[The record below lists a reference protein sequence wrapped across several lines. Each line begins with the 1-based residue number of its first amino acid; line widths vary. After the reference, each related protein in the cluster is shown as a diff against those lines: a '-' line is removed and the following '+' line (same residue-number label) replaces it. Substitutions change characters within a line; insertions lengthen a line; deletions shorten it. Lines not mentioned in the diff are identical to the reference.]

1 MVIAWI
7 GYCLLISGLLA
18 LAAFASERAL
28 GHFRKPVRWAWFAAI
43 VGSVTVPVVAFFAPG
58 LLPGFGVSSAEPVAG
73 LGGVAVVAAAGELPA
88 AAGGGFDAAAVGA
101 VLAWGW
107 VLLVVAMVGYV
118 GRIYGRL
125 RSEMRTWRPGRVAGS
140 PVMISEERGPAVV
153 GFRRPVVVMPKWIP
167 ELEDRLLRLVFLHE
181 REHQRAGDHRLF
193 AAAVTALVLMPW
205 NLFVWWQVSRLRLAI
220 EFDCDGRVLRRGES
234 PRDYADALIT
244 VGSRV
249 SGSLLAAAAFAE
261 RKPAVERRL
270 RRMTEPL
277 ASMRLLRT
285 LGASGVAMV
294 AVLFVLGCPG
304 PESGMNAPE
313 PPAAAVTPPSEAV
326 EWTPPLRPAAD
337 PLTRGDRPSFIAF
350 DRAPVLQ
357 NFRDVSEAM
366 TQAYPANLKDAGIGG
381 RVEMWLYVDTSG
393 TVRNTELKTSSG
405 NSDLDAAAADV
416 VATMRFEPAMN
427 RDQPTDVWV
436 AQWITFQVVGGQDG
450 DSPQA
455 KEPLT
460 LRDILVDGQPV
471 DGDENVDLWLHPT
484 VRQALDP
491 LIVIDGVIQSEGA
504 SMRDVSALDI
514 DHVEII
520 KGSAA
525 IELYGERASNG
536 VIEITTKGG
545 TTDNTDNDVGD
556 SIADVDQDGAP
567 DIYITPEMD
576 EAPLIIVD
584 GVIQSEGTGLADLQ
598 ALDIDHVEV
607 IKGERAIEL
616 YGERARNGVVTIT
629 TKDGTAD
636 GNAPTTPG
644 RSLDIEENPL
654 YLLATSDAPAERPT
668 FVAYDTPPV
677 LENGSEIQQILM
689 EAYPSE
695 LKKAGIGGRVE
706 MWLYVDLSGAVANHQ
721 LKTTSG
727 NEALDR
733 AAAEV
738 VQQMRFRPARN
749 RGEPTAV
756 WVSQWVTLQVI

>member
-28 GHFRKPVRWAWFAAI
+28 GHFRKPVRWAWFAAV
-43 VGSVTVPVVAFFAPG
+43 VGSVTVPVVAFLAPG
-58 LLPGFGVSSAEPVAG
+58 LLPGFGVSSAEPAVG
-73 LGGVAVVAAAGELPA
+73 LGGLAVVAAAGEVPA

-107 VLLVVAMVGYV
+107 LLLVVGMVGYV
-118 GRIYGRL
+118 GRVYGRL

-140 PVMISEERGPAVV
+140 RVMISEERGPAVV

-220 EFDCDGRVLRRGES
+220 EFDCDHRVLRRGES

-313 PPAAAVTPPSEAV
+313 PPAATVTPPSEAV
-326 EWTPPLRPAAD
+326 EWTPPPMPGED
-337 PLTRGDRPSFIAF
+337 PLTRGDRPSFIVF

-357 NFRDVSEAM
+357 NAREVSDAL
-366 TQAYPANLKDAGIGG
+366 TQAYPTSLKDAGIGG
-381 RVEMWLYVDTSG
+381 RVEIWLYVDTSG
-393 TVRNTELKTSSG
+393 MVRNTELKTSSG

-416 VATMRFEPAMN
+416 VAAMRFEPAMN
-427 RDQPTDVWV
+427 RDEPTDVWI
-436 AQWITFQVVGGQDG
+436 AQWITFQMAGDQDG

-460 LRDILVDGQPV
+460 LRDILVNSQPV
-471 DGDENVDLWLHPT
+471 DGEEDLWLHPT
-484 VRQALDP
+484 VRQSLDP
-491 LIVIDGVIQSEGA
+491 LIIIDGVIQSEGA
-504 SMRDVSALDI
+504 SLVDVNALDI

-520 KGSAA
+520 KGPRAV
-525 IELYGERASNG
+525 ELYGERASNG
-536 VIEITTKGG
+536 VIEITTKDG
-545 TTDNTDNDVGD
+545 TTDNTDNEGEHL
-556 SIADVDQDGAP
+556 IADVDQDGAP
-567 DIYITPEMD
+567 DVFVRTTMDD
-576 EAPLIIVD
+576 EAPLVIVD
-584 GVIQSEGTGLADLQ
+584 GVIQSEGTGLADLR

-629 TKDGTAD
+629 TKDG
-636 GNAPTTPG
+636 
-644 RSLDIEENPL
+644 
-654 YLLATSDAPAERPT
+654 
-668 FVAYDTPPV
+668 
-677 LENGSEIQQILM
+677 
-689 EAYPSE
+689 
-695 LKKAGIGGRVE
+695 AGAGGR
-706 MWLYVDLSGAVANHQ
+706 
-721 LKTTSG
+721 
-727 NEALDR
+727 
-733 AAAEV
+733 
-738 VQQMRFRPARN
+738 
-749 RGEPTAV
+749 
-756 WVSQWVTLQVI
+756 